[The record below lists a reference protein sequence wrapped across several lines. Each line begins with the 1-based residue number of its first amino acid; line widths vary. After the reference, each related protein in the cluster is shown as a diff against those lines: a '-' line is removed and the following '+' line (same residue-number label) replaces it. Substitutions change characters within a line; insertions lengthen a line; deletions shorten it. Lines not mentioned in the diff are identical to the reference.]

1 MPEGTKKTVISNPL
15 QMYLQKEIQ
24 TRLQKQELPSD
35 WGLIKTV
42 KYKFQSEK
50 SNQSLG
56 NLPIMQ
62 TNPQGI
68 LRLDVTFM
76 DEPGSESIILVQ
88 FNVINMKTN
97 NLVYEFFLRIDLS
110 QLKS

>member
-1 MPEGTKKTVISNPL
+1 MPEGIKQASLSSPL
-15 QMYLQKEIQ
+15 QSYLQKEIQ
-24 TRLQKQELPSD
+24 TRLQKKELPAD
-35 WGLIKTV
+35 WQLIKTV

-50 SNQSLG
+50 SNKSLG

-62 TNPQGI
+62 TNPQGV